1 MKVQQPR
8 RNNFAQFAQQLE
20 DKTSRSQE
28 TVERQNQNNIRGRTA
43 TYRDETYTQAQAQAA
58 LADSGQ
64 HNKRRQMKSVSERD
78 QKLLANTGGA
88 ES

>member
-8 RNNFAQFAQQLE
+8 RNNFAQFAQQIE

-28 TVERQNQNNIRGRTA
+28 TVERQNIRGRTA
-43 TYRDETYTQAQAQAA
+43 TYRDETYTQAPA
-58 LADSGQ
+58 ADSGQ
-64 HNKRRQMKSVSERD
+64 NKNRRQMKSVSERD
-78 QKLLANTGGA
+78 QKLLTNVNAA

>member
-8 RNNFAQFAQQLE
+8 RNNFAQFAQQIE

-28 TVERQNQNNIRGRTA
+28 TVERQNIRGRTA
-43 TYRDETYTQAQAQAA
+43 TYRDETYTQAP
-58 LADSGQ
+58 ADSGQ
-64 HNKRRQMKSVSERD
+64 NNKRRQMKSVSERD
-78 QKLLANTGGA
+78 QKLLANA